1 MKYWAWQG
9 KLNQLNAVP
18 RIGNCWNVCLVAVRG
33 PGRLVERARMAPGCV
48 AGVAVQQTARP
59 ARLVESPSSATRECH
74 TRPNTVIKWRNQF
87 VRLGLLGLSDRPCS
101 GAKRKY
107 NESFRNR
114 VLEELELPPPLEP
127 ATWDGLSLAKE
138 IGGSVYAV
146 WRILRKRGYL
156 PATAAFV
163 VGQYRPAVRRQS
175 GGHYGPVFG
184 PSTERHRI
192 VCG

>member
-1 MKYWAWQG
+1 MAREAKPIEYGAE
-9 KLNQLNAVP
+9 NRQL
-18 RIGNCWNVCLVAVRG
+18 LE
-33 PGRLVERARMAPGCV
+33 RLSRSRTGSRQVVERACTSATSGR
-48 AGVAVQQTARP
+48 AGRQGATR
-59 ARLVESPSSATRECH
+59 RLASFVESPPSATRECH

-127 ATWDGLSLAKE
+127 ATWDGPSLAKE